1 MNLKNRINKV
11 NINTSSNEISSLIN
25 EVLKLTDDTEKTE
38 LINLI
43 DVNSKKEE
51 AITLDESIKDEL
63 ETRINSIKPFYSN
76 EKLNEIY
83 SDIIS
88 ITDLHKQSEMLHKFN
103 IVLNN
108 NNIKFIK
115 TDIKQ
120 SIKNT
125 ESINKKIK
133 LNKKWLIGC
142 TALGLAVIIGGVSLK
157 NRPTESTVS
166 SYQEDNSDD
175 EENYK
180 TTDKVTNYTVDN
192 TNTEVT
198 GTVDHFTTDFGHFD
212 VEDNYCIIKMRKY
225 IEDCGFVKRE
235 FHTGIDTFTM
245 NTTMIDFRNRVKAGD
260 GTARASVE
268 NYDGNPQMV
277 FGFMSASLGD
287 VKKFQKNPTD
297 IEMTEFKSNGE
308 SYGMQYWVDG
318 LAKQNNTATIDIPA
332 IESNYNYYVDKMA
345 EIIEKGCT
353 SEQDLDQQLND
364 MYYIDS
370 LMSPEEYQEYQD
382 CLYTIFYS
390 FYEEEGIEDY
400 YYILDTPEDAHD
412 RLAEDYSNFDYQ
424 PRKSTAKQLTK

>member
-51 AITLDESIKDEL
+51 AIALDESIKDEL

-108 NNIKFIK
+108 NNIKVIK

-198 GTVDHFTTDFGHFD
+198 GTVDHYASKFGYVSVD
-212 VEDNYCIIKMRKY
+212 DNSDIIKMRKY

-245 NTTMIDFRNRVKAGD
+245 NTTMIDFKNRVKAGD
-260 GTARASVE
+260 GTTRASIE

-287 VKKFQKNPTD
+287 VKKFQKYPTD
-297 IEMTEFKSNGE
+297 VEMTEFKSSSE

-318 LAKQNNTATIDIPA
+318 LAKQHNTTTLDIPA
-332 IESNYNYYVDKMA
+332 IESNYNYYVDY
-345 EIIEKGCT
+345 IESLIKNGYT
-353 SEQDLDQQLND
+353 SEQEVDERMTELSSDTL
-364 MYYIDS
+364 
-370 LMSPEEYQEYQD
+370 LSPEEYQEYQD

-390 FYEEEGIEDY
+390 FYQEEGIEDY

-424 PRKSTAKQLTK
+424 PRKSTTKQLTK